1 MSNKNKMY
9 ARSIKIFDP
18 VGTDQDRS
26 VTILELPN
34 KEFTI
39 MGMSTVRES
48 IDEFG
53 RTQLVCKGGKMTLSI
68 EAVMALRELLNDL
81 HDGGWLS

>member
-1 MSNKNKMY
+1 MKNKMY
-9 ARSIKIFDP
+9 ARSIKITDIITP
-18 VGTDQDRS
+18 DQDRS
-26 VTILELPN
+26 VTVLELPN

-53 RTQLVCKGGKMTLSI
+53 RTQLVCKGGKMTLSV
-68 EAVMALRELLNDL
+68 EAVKALRELLNDL
-81 HDGGWLS
+81 NDGGWLS